1 MKILGFIPAR
11 GGSKRLP
18 RKNIKEFCG
27 EPIISYPIKYLKS
40 LGITPVVSTE
50 DEEIA
55 QVATRYGAEVTER
68 PLHLADDRSTTT
80 EVLMDYI
87 QRNWIE
93 PEYCL
98 MLHPTAVFARPK
110 LIEEALE
117 LIKQG
122 NGVFPMV
129 RYGYPPQRAV
139 HIEDGLVK
147 IVDYEAYHHNTQDF
161 EPRYHDTGQ
170 FYLLRTEAL
179 LKERVLFLSKSIPLI
194 VKESEAQD
202 VDSPED
208 WKMAEIK
215 YEIMMGGGGKER
227 R

>member
-1 MKILGFIPAR
+1 MRVLGFIPGR

-27 EPIISYPIKYLKS
+27 KPIISYPIAYLKE

-55 QVATRYGAEVTER
+55 EVARHYGAEVDIR
-68 PLHLADDRSTTT
+68 PMHLADDRTTTT
-80 EVLMDYI
+80 EVLLDYI
-87 QRNWIE
+87 QRNWLE

-98 MLHPTAVFARPK
+98 MLHATAVFATPK
-110 LIEEALE
+110 LLNTAFD

-129 RYGYPPQRAV
+129 QYGYPPQRSV
-139 HIEDGLVK
+139 HIDDGLVK

-161 EPRYHDTGQ
+161 EPRYHDVGQ
-170 FYLLRTEAL
+170 FYLLRTPDL
-179 LKERVLFLSKSIPLI
+179 LRERVLFLSKSIPLI
-194 VKESEAQD
+194 VKESESQD

-208 WKMAEIK
+208 WKMAELK
-215 YEIMMGGGGKER
+215 YEIMMGSHGKER